1 MILILFGVIAVA
13 YIAYCESQHKIN
25 RLEDENK
32 RLRDEEFLRK
42 RKDNGY

>member
-1 MILILFGVIAVA
+1 MILILFGVIVIA
-13 YIAYCESQHKIN
+13 YIAYCESQNKIN

-32 RLRDEEFLRK
+32 RLRDEDFLKK